1 MAREGRA
8 PDRNGQEPSEEV
20 RRVEEVPGVQ
30 GAQTRHGVTKGG
42 VPGATPDGFI
52 DIGRVVGL
60 HGVRGKVK
68 VAAFSG
74 DPGGLL
80 AAKALRLTGG
90 RPTPVGNALPGV
102 PRSGKDG
109 GHGTAPGAVGLYE
122 VVTAQRAGGCA
133 VFSLKGIDTVEAAE
147 PLVKAVVSIRYDA
160 LPPLPEDEFYWI
172 DAVGCLVVDE
182 TGGPLGE
189 VVAVEPGAAYD
200 YLVVRRPGGEEA
212 YLPVV
217 AAFLR
222 KVDTAARR
230 VVASPPEGW

>member
-1 MAREGRA
+1 M
-8 PDRNGQEPSEEV
+8 
-20 RRVEEVPGVQ
+20 
-30 GAQTRHGVTKGG
+30 KYL
-42 VPGATPDGFI
+42 

-74 DPGGLL
+74 DPSGVL

-90 RPTPVGNALPGV
+90 RGM
-102 PRSGKDG
+102 
-109 GHGTAPGAVGLYE
+109 APGAAGNYE

-133 VFSLKGIDTVEAAE
+133 VFALSGIDTAEAAV
-147 PLVKAVVSIRYDA
+147 PLVKAVVSVRYDA
-160 LPPLPEDEFYWI
+160 LPSLPEDEFYWI
-172 DAVGCLVVDE
+172 DAVGCLVVDG
-182 TGGPLGE
+182 TGVPLGE

-200 YLVVRRPGGEEA
+200 YLVVRRPDGEDA
-212 YLPVV
+212 FLPVV
-217 AAFLR
+217 ATFIR

>member
-1 MAREGRA
+1 M
-8 PDRNGQEPSEEV
+8 
-20 RRVEEVPGVQ
+20 
-30 GAQTRHGVTKGG
+30 KYL
-42 VPGATPDGFI
+42 
-52 DIGRVVGL
+52 DIGRVIGL

-74 DPGGLL
+74 DPSGVL

-90 RPTPVGNALPGV
+90 R
-102 PRSGKDG
+102 
-109 GHGTAPGAVGLYE
+109 GTAPGAAGDYE

-147 PLVKAVVSIRYDA
+147 PLLKAVVSVRCDA

-172 DAVGCLVVDE
+172 DAVGCLVVDAADA
-182 TGGPLGE
+182 PLGE

-200 YLVVRRPGGEEA
+200 YLVVRRPGREDA

-217 AAFLR
+217 AAFVR

-230 VVASPPEGW
+230 VVAAPPEGW

>member
-1 MAREGRA
+1 M
-8 PDRNGQEPSEEV
+8 
-20 RRVEEVPGVQ
+20 
-30 GAQTRHGVTKGG
+30 KYL
-42 VPGATPDGFI
+42 

-74 DPGGLL
+74 DPEGVL

-102 PRSGKDG
+102 PRSRKNG
-109 GHGTAPGAVGLYE
+109 GHGTAPGAVRDYE

-133 VFSLKGIDTVEAAE
+133 VFALKGVDTVEAAE
-147 PLVKAVVSIRYDA
+147 PLVKAVVSVRYDE
-160 LPPLPEDEFYWI
+160 LPSLPEDEFYWI
-172 DAVGCLVVDE
+172 DAIGCRVVDE
-182 TGGPLGE
+182 AGATLGE

-200 YLVVRRPGGEEA
+200 YLVVRRTGGEDA

-217 AAFLR
+217 GAFLR

>member
-1 MAREGRA
+1 M
-8 PDRNGQEPSEEV
+8 
-20 RRVEEVPGVQ
+20 
-30 GAQTRHGVTKGG
+30 K
-42 VPGATPDGFI
+42 FL
-52 DIGRVVGL
+52 DIGRVTGL

-74 DPGGLL
+74 DPEGVL
-80 AAKALRLTGG
+80 AAKTLRLSGG
-90 RPTPVGNALPGV
+90 R
-102 PRSGKDG
+102 
-109 GHGTAPGAVGLYE
+109 GTAPGAIGDYE

-133 VFSLKGIDTVEAAE
+133 VFSLKGIDTIEAAAT
-147 PLVKAVVSIRYDA
+147 LVKAVVSVRYEE
-160 LPPLPEDEFYWI
+160 LPSLPEDEFYWI

-182 TGGPLGE
+182 AGASLGE

-200 YLVVRRPGGEEA
+200 YLVVRRPGREDG

>member
-1 MAREGRA
+1 M
-8 PDRNGQEPSEEV
+8 
-20 RRVEEVPGVQ
+20 
-30 GAQTRHGVTKGG
+30 KYL
-42 VPGATPDGFI
+42 

-74 DPGGLL
+74 DPEGVL
-80 AAKALRLTGG
+80 AAKALRISGG
-90 RPTPVGNALPGV
+90 RGM
-102 PRSGKDG
+102 
-109 GHGTAPGAVGLYE
+109 APGTVDEYE
-122 VVTAQRAGGCA
+122 VLTAQRAGGCA
-133 VFSLKGIDTVEAAE
+133 VFTLSGIDTVEAAE
-147 PLVKAVVSIRYDA
+147 ALVKAVVSVKYEE
-160 LPPLPEDEFYWI
+160 LPSLPEDEFYWI

-182 TGGPLGE
+182 AGAKLGE

-200 YLVVRRPGGEEA
+200 FLVVRRPGGEDG

>member
-1 MAREGRA
+1 M
-8 PDRNGQEPSEEV
+8 
-20 RRVEEVPGVQ
+20 
-30 GAQTRHGVTKGG
+30 K
-42 VPGATPDGFI
+42 FL
-52 DIGRVVGL
+52 DIGRVTGL
-60 HGVRGKVK
+60 HGVHGNVK

-74 DPGGLL
+74 DPEGVL
-80 AAKALRLTGG
+80 AAKTLRLSGG

-102 PRSGKDG
+102 PRSRKNG
-109 GHGTAPGAVGLYE
+109 GHGMAPGAIGDYE

-133 VFSLKGIDTVEAAE
+133 VFALLGIDTVEAAE
-147 PLVKAVVSIRYDA
+147 TLVRAVVSVRYEE
-160 LPPLPEDEFYWI
+160 LPSLPEDEFYWI

-182 TGGPLGE
+182 AGAKLGE

-200 YLVVRRPGGEEA
+200 YLVVRRPGGEDA

>member
-1 MAREGRA
+1 L
-8 PDRNGQEPSEEV
+8 
-20 RRVEEVPGVQ
+20 
-30 GAQTRHGVTKGG
+30 K
-42 VPGATPDGFI
+42 FL
-52 DIGRVVGL
+52 DIGRVTGL
-60 HGVRGKVK
+60 HGVRGKIK

-74 DPGGLL
+74 DSSGVL
-80 AAKALRLTGG
+80 AAKTLRLSGG
-90 RPTPVGNALPGV
+90 R
-102 PRSGKDG
+102 
-109 GHGTAPGAVGLYE
+109 GTAPGGAGDYE

-133 VFSLKGIDTVEAAE
+133 VFALSGIDTVEAAE
-147 PLVKAVVSIRYDA
+147 ALVKAVVSVLHDE
-160 LPPLPEDEFYWI
+160 LPPLPEDEFYWV

-182 TGGPLGE
+182 SGAPLGE

-200 YLVVRRPGGEEA
+200 FLVVRRPGGEDG

>member
-1 MAREGRA
+1 M
-8 PDRNGQEPSEEV
+8 
-20 RRVEEVPGVQ
+20 
-30 GAQTRHGVTKGG
+30 K
-42 VPGATPDGFI
+42 FL
-52 DIGRVVGL
+52 DIGRVIGL

-74 DPGGLL
+74 DPGGVL
-80 AAKALRLTGG
+80 AAKTLRLTGG
-90 RPTPVGNALPGV
+90 R
-102 PRSGKDG
+102 
-109 GHGTAPGAVGLYE
+109 GTESGAVGTYE

-133 VFSLKGIDTVEAAE
+133 VFALSGIDTVEAAE
-147 PLVKAVVSIRYDA
+147 PLVKAVVSVRVDA
-160 LPPLPEDEFYWI
+160 LPSLPEDEFYWI

-182 TGGPLGE
+182 SGALLGE

-200 YLVVRRPGGEEA
+200 FLVVRRPGGEDA

-217 AAFLR
+217 EAFLR

>member
-1 MAREGRA
+1 M
-8 PDRNGQEPSEEV
+8 
-20 RRVEEVPGVQ
+20 
-30 GAQTRHGVTKGG
+30 K
-42 VPGATPDGFI
+42 FL
-52 DIGRVVGL
+52 DIGRVTGL

-74 DPGGLL
+74 DPEGVL
-80 AAKALRLTGG
+80 AAKTLRLSGG
-90 RPTPVGNALPGV
+90 RGM
-102 PRSGKDG
+102 
-109 GHGTAPGAVGLYE
+109 APGAIGNYE

-147 PLVKAVVSIRYDA
+147 TLVKAVVSVRYEE
-160 LPPLPEDEFYWI
+160 LPSLPEDEFYWI

-182 TGGPLGE
+182 TGAKLGE

-200 YLVVRRPGGEEA
+200 LLVVRRPGGEDG

>member
-1 MAREGRA
+1 
-8 PDRNGQEPSEEV
+8 V
-20 RRVEEVPGVQ
+20 
-30 GAQTRHGVTKGG
+30 K
-42 VPGATPDGFI
+42 FL
-52 DIGRVVGL
+52 DIGRVTGL

-74 DPGGLL
+74 DPGGVL
-80 AAKALRLTGG
+80 AAKTLRLSGG
-90 RPTPVGNALPGV
+90 R
-102 PRSGKDG
+102 
-109 GHGTAPGAVGLYE
+109 GTAFGAVGDYE
-122 VVTAQRAGGCA
+122 VVTAQPAGGCA
-133 VFSLKGIDTVEAAE
+133 VFSLKGIDTVGAAE
-147 PLVKAVVSIRYDA
+147 TLVKAVVSVRYEE
-160 LPPLPEDEFYWI
+160 LPSLPEDEFYWI

-182 TGGPLGE
+182 AGAKLGE

-200 YLVVRRPGGEEA
+200 FLVVRRPGGEDG

>member
-1 MAREGRA
+1 VTRA
-8 PDRNGQEPSEEV
+8 GI
-20 RRVEEVPGVQ
+20 PGS
-30 GAQTRHGVTKGG
+30 
-42 VPGATPDGFI
+42 TPDGFI
-52 DIGRVVGL
+52 DIGRVTGL

-74 DPGGLL
+74 DPGGVL

-90 RPTPVGNALPGV
+90 RGA
-102 PRSGKDG
+102 
-109 GHGTAPGAVGLYE
+109 APGAVGTYE

-133 VFSLKGIDTVEAAE
+133 VFSLRGIDTVEAAE
-147 PLVKAVVSIRYDA
+147 PLVKAVVSVRYDE

-172 DAVGCLVVDE
+172 DAIGCSVVDE
-182 TGGPLGE
+182 SGAPLGE
-189 VVAVEPGAAYD
+189 VVAVEPGTVYD
-200 YLVVRRPGGEEA
+200 YLVVRRPGGEDA

>member
-1 MAREGRA
+1 MSSPSTLLQRGR
-8 PDRNGQEPSEEV
+8 
-20 RRVEEVPGVQ
+20 
-30 GAQTRHGVTKGG
+30 
-42 VPGATPDGFI
+42 DGFV
-52 DIGRVVGL
+52 DIGRVIGL

-74 DPGGLL
+74 DPSGVL
-80 AAKALRLTGG
+80 AAKTLRLSGG
-90 RPTPVGNALPGV
+90 R
-102 PRSGKDG
+102 
-109 GHGTAPGAVGLYE
+109 GTAPGTVGDYE
-122 VVTAQRAGGCA
+122 VMTAQRAGGCA

-147 PLVKAVVSIRYDA
+147 TLVKAVVSVQYEE
-160 LPPLPEDEFYWI
+160 LPSLPEDEFYWI

-182 TGGPLGE
+182 AGAPLGE
-189 VVAVEPGAAYD
+189 VVAVEPGAVYD
-200 YLVVRRPGGEEA
+200 WLVVRRSGGEDG

>member
-1 MAREGRA
+1 M
-8 PDRNGQEPSEEV
+8 
-20 RRVEEVPGVQ
+20 
-30 GAQTRHGVTKGG
+30 K
-42 VPGATPDGFI
+42 FL
-52 DIGRVVGL
+52 DIGRVIGL

-74 DPGGLL
+74 DPEGVL
-80 AAKALRLTGG
+80 AAKTLRLSGG
-90 RPTPVGNALPGV
+90 R
-102 PRSGKDG
+102 
-109 GHGTAPGAVGLYE
+109 GTAPGAVGDYE

-133 VFSLKGIDTVEAAE
+133 VFSLRGIDTVGAAE
-147 PLVKAVVSIRYDA
+147 PLVKAVVSVRHDA
-160 LPPLPEDEFYWI
+160 LPSLPEDEFYWI

-182 TGGPLGE
+182 VGAPLGE

-200 YLVVRRPGGEEA
+200 YLVVRRTGGEDA

>member
-1 MAREGRA
+1 M
-8 PDRNGQEPSEEV
+8 
-20 RRVEEVPGVQ
+20 
-30 GAQTRHGVTKGG
+30 KYL
-42 VPGATPDGFI
+42 
-52 DIGRVVGL
+52 DIGRVTGL

-74 DPGGLL
+74 DPSGVL
-80 AAKALRLTGG
+80 AAKTLRLTGG
-90 RPTPVGNALPGV
+90 R
-102 PRSGKDG
+102 
-109 GHGTAPGAVGLYE
+109 GTTPGAVGDYE

-133 VFSLKGIDTVEAAE
+133 VFALLGIDSIEAAE
-147 PLVKAVVSIRYDA
+147 PLVKAVVSIRREA
-160 LPPLPEDEFYWI
+160 LPPPPEGEFYWV

-182 TGGPLGE
+182 AGVPLGE

-200 YLVVRRPGGEEA
+200 FLVVRRPGGEDG

-217 AAFLR
+217 EAFLR

>member
-1 MAREGRA
+1 M
-8 PDRNGQEPSEEV
+8 
-20 RRVEEVPGVQ
+20 
-30 GAQTRHGVTKGG
+30 KYL
-42 VPGATPDGFI
+42 

-74 DPGGLL
+74 DPSGVL

-90 RPTPVGNALPGV
+90 RGM
-102 PRSGKDG
+102 
-109 GHGTAPGAVGLYE
+109 APGSSGNYE

-133 VFSLKGIDTVEAAE
+133 VFALSGIDTAEAAV
-147 PLVKAVVSIRYDA
+147 PLVKAVVSVRYDA
-160 LPPLPEDEFYWI
+160 LPSLPEDEFYWI
-172 DAVGCLVVDE
+172 DAVGCLVVDG
-182 TGGPLGE
+182 TGVPLGE

-200 YLVVRRPGGEEA
+200 YLVVRRPDGEDA
-212 YLPVV
+212 FLPVV
-217 AAFLR
+217 ATFIR